1 MNSFEILQSL
11 TDIPNEQILSARD
24 RLGYDQ
30 DRRTERK
37 HMPKRFLLI
46 AAIVVL
52 IALLVGCAV
61 VYMLHLE
68 DLKVGTY
75 QQQVPVVYDSE
86 GNVIP
91 PETRAPRMQISLQGA
106 NMEALT
112 EWLAFT
118 NTYDSDMSI
127 VIEADKTGSSLALP
141 ENYHYIYGCYSQEMV
156 DKLDEIVEKYDL
168 KLLTEQFICQH
179 YESEVLLGA
188 LGLDGIVTVPDA
200 EYGGGYFYQEGSF
213 DLSVDFPMDTDDGRN
228 GRVFTTCRYSLK
240 EYFDAVHG
248 SISENTRYTQW
259 NYTRQDGQTVLLIL
273 GEEIARIYADL
284 PNAFVSIH
292 VDPYILVGSEMTPLT
307 KEKIE
312 QIAEWFDFSIK
323 PHEADLVKAEQLRV
337 EAQAKQDA
345 KFDALVA
352 DFETACTAGYDAFVR
367 YRLEKS
373 VMPEIMLYML
383 YDVNGD
389 GVEEL
394 IIDGYEI
401 LSIKDGKSYLYF
413 SLNDVDIAIPFF
425 QPCENNVFEIY
436 SEHLSSHYYYFY
448 QADVEHATFLTGV
461 IHDTN
466 EDCWYL
472 TPDGGET
479 RQQIT
484 ADEAQRIRSTY
495 PRVNVDWLPLK
506 KYGMD
511 VASIHYKDP
520 YAKYLAS
527 KLERFD
533 NAVNYEY
540 ALLDLNGDGIEE
552 LIARDVEVRTNG
564 NTYFLLSIHT
574 VKDGELWDF
583 DEKFGFYTYVCEG
596 GILETTE
603 DFEDKD
609 DNEYHHFYRCTESG
623 IKDIEKISR
632 SPTTGYW
639 SRTRDGQEWEYLT
652 KEDVQAILSSY
663 PRLELDMK
671 PITEYPFK

>member
-1 MNSFEILQSL
+1 MNSFEILQAMNE
-11 TDIPNEQILSARD
+11 IPNSHIMSAGKL
-24 RLGYDQ
+24 LGYD
-30 DRRTERK
+30 RKEPPVRK
-37 HMPKRFLLI
+37 HAPKRIWLI
-46 AAIVVL
+46 AALV
-52 IALLVGCAV
+52 ALLLLLMGCAV

-68 DLKVGTY
+68 DLQVGTHQFY
-75 QQQVPVVYDSE
+75 VPTVYDQE

-91 PETRAPRMQISLQGA
+91 PETRAPIMQISLQGA
-106 NMEALT
+106 NMEALE

-127 VIEADKTGSSLALP
+127 AIEADKTGSSLSLP

-168 KLLTEQFICQH
+168 KLLTEYYTCQH

-213 DLSVDFPMDTDDGRN
+213 DLSVDFPMKTDDGRD
-228 GRVFTTCRYSLK
+228 GRIMTTCRYSLK

-248 SISENTRYTQW
+248 SISESLQYTQW
-259 NYTRQDGQTVLLIL
+259 NYARRDGQNVLLIL
-273 GEEIARIYADL
+273 GEGIARIYADL
-284 PNAFVSIH
+284 PDAFVSIH
-292 VDPYILVGSEMTPLT
+292 VEPYILTDSEMLPLA
-307 KEKIE
+307 KEDME
-312 QIAEWFDFSIK
+312 QLAEWFDFSIQ
-323 PHEADLVKAEQLRV
+323 PREADIVKAEQLRA

-345 KFDALVA
+345 KFDALIA
-352 DFETACTAGYDAFVR
+352 DYETACTAGYDAFVR
-367 YRLEKS
+367 YRLENS

-394 IIDGYEI
+394 IIEGSEI

-413 SLNDVDIAIPFF
+413 SLAQTDIAIPYFR
-425 QPCENNVFEIY
+425 PCKNDVFEVY
-436 SEHLSSHYYYFY
+436 SEHLSNHYYYFY
-448 QADVEHATFLTGV
+448 QGDHSSAFFLTGL

-466 EDCWYL
+466 KDIWYL
-472 TPDGGET
+472 GDDNEYRSRT
-479 RQQIT
+479 QIT
-484 ADEAQRIRSTY
+484 AENAQKIRDSY
-495 PRVNVDWLPLK
+495 EPVDADWLPLK

-540 ALLDLNGDGIEE
+540 TLLDINDDGIKE
-552 LIARDVEVRTNG
+552 LISRDVEVSHRG
-564 NTYFLLSIHT
+564 EEYLLLSIHSI
-574 VKDGELWDF
+574 KDGKLRDMNTDF
-583 DEKFGFYTYVCEG
+583 SLFSYLCEDGVLEYT
-596 GILETTE
+596 T
-603 DFEDKD
+603 DFAD
-609 DNEYHHFYRCTESG
+609 DDYHKFYRCTTDGLEV
-623 IKDIEKISR
+623 IEEISR

-639 SRTRDGQEWEYLT
+639 SRHRDGWEVEYLT
-652 KEDVQAILSSY
+652 KEEVQAILSAY